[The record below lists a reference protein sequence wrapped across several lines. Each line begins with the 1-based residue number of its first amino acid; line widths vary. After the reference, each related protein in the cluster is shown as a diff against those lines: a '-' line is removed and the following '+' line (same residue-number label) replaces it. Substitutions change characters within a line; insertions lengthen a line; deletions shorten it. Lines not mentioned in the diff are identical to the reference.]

1 MQSNDIMII
10 QDLLDN
16 KKDCFWEK
24 DEIVDIINNKIERLT
39 GCILYNKENVIKKI
53 DTLNANLIPIIDFND
68 FRNKFNLN
76 LIFYKDQPQIVYNN
90 TMITKSNIKDIMKN
104 IVETKREH
112 IPVIPNLFLENMENI
127 INKFINK
134 DLSVKYNCSN
144 MTTIY
149 LPWWKLFEM
158 KCYKQNKH
166 ANQVLEKYKYM
177 DDIISGK
184 NFAEEDKENDPEL
197 AQILKEIKEFEES
210 KEDISDDKQM
220 DDQYRMEVMTYLD
233 DNEMGQFL
241 EDIEK
246 IDNYNKESNIQKDIV
261 EFIKFML
268 DIVSI
273 NHNKIY
279 KVYFVN
285 VLFKYIISKNNF
297 LKNHYNFQKVV
308 KSKINELEG
317 DIVELMQSSGLKL
330 ANEIFNTLAAANKMI
345 KHLESDS
352 DDDSISEDDGIP
364 ETNVDSPMY
373 DSDDMKN

>member
-1 MQSNDIMII
+1 MKDIEET
-10 QDLLDN
+10 
-16 KKDCFWEK
+16 KKEH
-24 DEIVDIINNKIERLT
+24 
-39 GCILYNKENVIKKI
+39 
-53 DTLNANLIPIIDFND
+53 IPIIP
-68 FRNKFNLN
+68 K
-76 LIFYKDQPQIVYNN
+76 
-90 TMITKSNIKDIMKN
+90 
-104 IVETKREH
+104 
-112 IPVIPNLFLENMENI
+112 LFLENMENV

-144 MTTIY
+144 MTTNY

-166 ANQVLEKYKYM
+166 ADQVLEKYKYM
-177 DDIISGK
+177 DDIISGT
-184 NFAEEDKENDPEL
+184 NFAEEHKENKENDPEL
-197 AQILKEIKEFEES
+197 AEILKEIKEFEEGNG
-210 KEDISDDKQM
+210 DNLDDKQM
-220 DDQYRMEVMTYLD
+220 DTQYRMEVMTYLD

-241 EDIEK
+241 DDIEK

-268 DIVSI
+268 NIVST

-285 VLFKYIISKNNF
+285 VMFKYIISKNNF
-297 LKNHYNFQKVV
+297 LKNHNNFQKVV
-308 KSKINELEG
+308 KTKINDLEG

-330 ANEIFNTLAAANKMI
+330 ANDIFNTLGAANKLF
-345 KHLESDS
+345 KHFESDYDSDS
-352 DDDSISEDDGIP
+352 DDSIP